1 MRPADRSAA
10 ARQVPVRTPGERG
23 GGVTVSKNPPLTE
36 DQIRQSAEAEARHAA
51 TQAPRPPGLH
61 DRAAEAAAGRRRAR
75 DDRRLLGGPL
85 QGRSEQDRG
94 LSSPRHR
101 RARSSGPRGRRADQP
116 ARDQFA
122 LDRRPD
128 RGWLDPVRR
137 GARAARGLPRA
148 APSHSCPHSVD
159 QGRVRAAARDRQ
171 GPRRRSRRSPP
182 PLSGAEPLTMKS
194 VSHSEAR
201 WALLPEHVI
210 RCNGHMV
217 NDSYTWRQPALLAPS
232 RLTWL
237 ETHAFDLGV
246 GRRDLRVLP
255 PA

>member
-1 MRPADRSAA
+1 M
-10 ARQVPVRTPGERG
+10 
-23 GGVTVSKNPPLTE
+23 SKNPPLTE

-75 DDRRLLGGPL
+75 DDRRLRGGPL
-85 QGRSEQDRG
+85 QGRSEQDQG

-137 GARAARGLPRA
+137 GARSATRSRLARSRPARRSIGDQIAAGSIPSGEALERLADFHEQHRRIVARTQSIKAVYERQLEIAKDPGA
-148 APSHSCPHSVD
+148 AVD
-159 QGRVRAAARDRQ
+159 DL
-171 GPRRRSRRSPP
+171 RRRF
-182 PLSGAEPLTMKS
+182 
-194 VSHSEAR
+194 
-201 WALLPEHVI
+201 
-210 RCNGHMV
+210 
-217 NDSYTWRQPALLAPS
+217 PALNL
-232 RLTWL
+232 
-237 ETHAFDLGV
+237 
-246 GRRDLRVLP
+246 
-255 PA
+255 

>member
-1 MRPADRSAA
+1 
-10 ARQVPVRTPGERG
+10 
-23 GGVTVSKNPPLTE
+23 
-36 DQIRQSAEAEARHAA
+36 
-51 TQAPRPPGLH
+51 
-61 DRAAEAAAGRRRAR
+61 
-75 DDRRLLGGPL
+75 
-85 QGRSEQDRG
+85 
-94 LSSPRHR
+94 
-101 RARSSGPRGRRADQP
+101 
-116 ARDQFA
+116 
-122 LDRRPD
+122 
-128 RGWLDPVRR
+128 
-137 GARAARGLPRA
+137 
-148 APSHSCPHSVD
+148 
-159 QGRVRAAARDRQ
+159 
-171 GPRRRSRRSPP
+171 
-182 PLSGAEPLTMKS
+182 MKS